1 MQAFVSKVVFCSV
14 FLIGLLF
21 LGPMASTPFA
31 AEKRVGFVDIQKAVI
46 STKEWK
52 KSFETFKKDF
62 AKEKKKIKSREAR
75 IKKMLADLNKQSFV
89 LDPELKK
96 KKEDKFRKE
105 KVAFERYVQDKNEE
119 FGKSE
124 KEMTQKILLKMMK
137 VIRKIGKEKKF
148 TMILEQKVVL
158 YHDKGNDLTSL
169 ATKAYDKSNKQ
180 ISSKFCRDFYRAYCF
195 SIKELLYRLNQ
206 FKSRFSYDGYK

>member
-1 MQAFVSKVVFCSV
+1 MQAFFSKVVCCSV
-14 FLIGLLF
+14 LLTGLF
-21 LGPMASTPFA
+21 FFGPMTTTSLAV
-31 AEKRVGFVDIQKAVI
+31 EKKVGFVDIQKAVI

-52 KSFETFKKDF
+52 RSFENFKKDF

-75 IKKMLADLNKQSFV
+75 IKRMLADLNKQSFV

-105 KVAFERYVQDKNEE
+105 KVAFERYVQDQNEE

-137 VIRKIGKEKKF
+137 VIQKIGKDKKY

-169 ATKAYDKSNKQ
+169 ATKTYDRSNK
-180 ISSKFCRDFYRAYCF
+180 
-195 SIKELLYRLNQ
+195 
-206 FKSRFSYDGYK
+206 